1 MKNKNNKHFIIES
14 IILLCIIL
22 IINFIIN
29 KYYQNKY
36 NKIINQ
42 NINSIIV
49 EIKNNYKDIE
59 EEKLINIINSNDNKE
74 NNLEEYGIDINK
86 VSSIN
91 RLNKE
96 YKNRF
101 YLSNIIIITIFIIYI
116 ILFVINMKKRNKLID
131 EVTKSIERINNK
143 DYSLDILKNSE
154 DELSNLKNE
163 LYKITIMLKNEAINK
178 EIEKEAI
185 KEGVTNI
192 SHQIKTP
199 LTSISILI
207 DNILEEKDMDSK
219 IKEEFLKDI
228 RKTIDDI
235 NFLVISLLKLS
246 RFDAGVIKFKKEKIN
261 ILELVNDVKTKL
273 NILLKDKNIDL
284 NIDIDKKTFFYG
296 DYHWQL
302 EAITNIVKNSIEY
315 SNINSNI
322 DIKVI
327 ENNFYIKIL
336 IIDYGKGMSK
346 EETKKIF
353 NRFYKGENND
363 SNSFGIGLSLSK
375 AIIEKDN
382 GFIKVKSDVNNG
394 TTFEIKYMKK

>member
-1 MKNKNNKHFIIES
+1 MKNKNNKNFIIES
-14 IILLCIIL
+14 IILLFIIL
-22 IINFIIN
+22 IVNFIVN
-29 KYYQNKY
+29 NYYQNKY

-59 EEKLINIINSNDNKE
+59 EEKLINIINSNDSKE
-74 NNLEEYGIDINK
+74 NNLEKYGIDINK

-207 DNILEEKDMDSK
+207 DNILEEKDMDPK
-219 IKEEFLKDI
+219 IREEFLKDI

-261 ILELVNDVKTKL
+261 ILELVNNVKAKL
-273 NILLKDKNIDL
+273 NILLKDKNINL
-284 NIDIDKKTFFYG
+284 SIDIDKNNTFYG

-327 ENNFYIKIL
+327 ENNFYIKIF

-382 GFIKVKSDVNNG
+382 GFIKVKSDVNKG

>member
-14 IILLCIIL
+14 IILLFIIL

-91 RLNKE
+91 ILNKE

-219 IKEEFLKDI
+219 IREEFLKDI

-284 NIDIDKKTFFYG
+284 NINIDKKTIFYG

-302 EAITNIVKNSIEY
+302 EAITNIIKNSIEY

-336 IIDYGKGMSK
+336 IIDYGKGMSM
-346 EETKKIF
+346 EERKKIF

-375 AIIEKDN
+375 TIIEKDN
-382 GFIKVKSDVNNG
+382 GFIKVKSDVNKG